1 MVCVFVVVVVVVV
14 MGVCGCG
21 CGGGV
26 VVVVVVMVGMC
37 LRIQLYWLNRES
49 SICLEFE
56 RSLLKLNL
64 LAFAS
69 ELHPQT
75 HDSDFSIILKGA
87 QA

>member
-1 MVCVFVVVVVVVV
+1 MFVVVVVVVV

-26 VVVVVVMVGMC
+26 VAVVVVMVGMC

-75 HDSDFSIILKGA
+75 HDSYFSIILKGA